1 MKKQLAIMTA
11 SLVLAATLAGCAQPA
26 QRSAAHMNYIGA
38 DAAKNM
44 AAADAQVDT
53 ANASFSGANL
63 GEKNGL
69 SYYQVDFTANGREY
83 HYAIDAMTGTVI
95 ESSSAASAQQTTGT
109 GQQTA
114 TDVYKRQG
122 YRREKRVVVRRG
134 IGRIMHKQV
143 AEE

>member
-83 HYAIDAMTGTVI
+83 H
-95 ESSSAASAQQTTGT
+95 
-109 GQQTA
+109 
-114 TDVYKRQG
+114 
-122 YRREKRVVVRRG
+122 
-134 IGRIMHKQV
+134 
-143 AEE
+143 